1 MYSRQC
7 TLYNKNKMKKKL
19 ILESGE
25 VFHGVGFGANVD
37 TEGEVVFNTGMSGYQ
52 ELISI
57 LHIVARSYV

>member
-1 MYSRQC
+1 
-7 TLYNKNKMKKKL
+7 MKKKL

-37 TEGEVVFNTGMSGYQ
+37 TEGEVV
-52 ELISI
+52 LIPVCPAIRNLFRI